1 MCDFV
6 HARNYVLKKNFI
18 HRLRKL
24 NCCRLALSFRPR
36 LTLERYP
43 NCRLF
48 LQSKQSGNCR
58 VRHTVTGC
66 DQQRKQRDVTA
77 WYAMDTGTNLL
88 QRPKSLD
95 GVFPRVHACAVHTQP
110 GDTTHWLA
118 FVRGVGGR
126 LSGAGLVP
134 TPNSKDLR
142 SPCRCRR
149 FQRPFVAPTQIFHPF
164 MHLSVA
170 RRIFG
175 WLSGRVIV
183 AS

>member
-24 NCCRLALSFRPR
+24 NCCRLALPFRPR

-66 DQQRKQRDVTA
+66 NQQRKQRDVTA

-95 GVFPRVHACAVHTQP
+95 GVFPQVHACAVHTQP

-118 FVRGVGGR
+118 CVREEWVGGWVVLVWVQLRILKTCDRRADVADFNSHVFR
-126 LSGAGLVP
+126 LHKCFISCSEDVWLIIWSGY
-134 TPNSKDLR
+134 
-142 SPCRCRR
+142 RC
-149 FQRPFVAPTQIFHPF
+149 
-164 MHLSVA
+164 
-170 RRIFG
+170 
-175 WLSGRVIV
+175 
-183 AS
+183 